1 MTNPRS
7 PRRRAVR
14 LLTGV
19 NIPRPS
25 LPAVRDEGAIPD
37 QPNAGYGPA
46 KILAARQTLEE
57 AAAAMDVMLR
67 RGATAAGIA
76 RYAHTA
82 VGFYGPTGALV
93 VGGRDSHPLLLE
105 VAGEAL
111 AVLLE
116 RRVME
121 GRPFAAEEIYWTN
134 DPRSGAAGVEDLILA
149 TPILRTDRL
158 LGFVA
163 VSAAHTGLGRATLAP
178 SAGLRREG
186 IILPWARAGETG
198 HLQPDLCD
206 IAAANAEDPAA
217 LLEDLQ
223 VHLSSVAFGLDAA
236 EEVLDLEGAGV
247 FAAVAEAGM
256 RGWKRALG
264 RLLGRP
270 ESSVLEGRLGPFAV
284 EIRGAGPEAPVAV
297 SVQTDGSHGEL
308 TAAVARAAVRAA
320 ARQILAAEV
329 PGGAVLGGASE
340 ALAIATPWDAVPSSV
355 TTGAGR
361 FAEAQLLQ
369 DAVLTAFA
377 ESLPHLTHAA
387 DGAPTLLDLRGEW
400 GDGSRFRLRLGLGAG
415 AGASVFGDGL
425 SHGASAFFPLRL
437 DAVEA
442 VERAAP
448 IRIVRFQLQP
458 DSGGPGQY
466 HGGLGALLELELLEG
481 RVVADVLL
489 PGRAMGLRG
498 GMRGAH
504 SRLTRVSEEDGTRED
519 LGPAQVSLR
528 LKPGDR
534 LILESPGGGGWG
546 VPYQRSIMRLEEDL
560 ARGLVSPIQSR
571 NRYGLIL
578 KPDTLEKDDHLTY
591 RVRHYLLTTL
601 TAEDLIAGEQLLDD

>member
-1 MTNPRS
+1 
-7 PRRRAVR
+7 
-14 LLTGV
+14 
-19 NIPRPS
+19 
-25 LPAVRDEGAIPD
+25 
-37 QPNAGYGPA
+37 
-46 KILAARQTLEE
+46 
-57 AAAAMDVMLR
+57 
-67 RGATAAGIA
+67 
-76 RYAHTA
+76 
-82 VGFYGPTGALV
+82 
-93 VGGRDSHPLLLE
+93 
-105 VAGEAL
+105 
-111 AVLLE
+111 
-116 RRVME
+116 
-121 GRPFAAEEIYWTN
+121 
-134 DPRSGAAGVEDLILA
+134 
-149 TPILRTDRL
+149 
-158 LGFVA
+158 
-163 VSAAHTGLGRATLAP
+163 
-178 SAGLRREG
+178 
-186 IILPWARAGETG
+186 
-198 HLQPDLCD
+198 
-206 IAAANAEDPAA
+206 
-217 LLEDLQ
+217 
-223 VHLSSVAFGLDAA
+223 
-236 EEVLDLEGAGV
+236 
-247 FAAVAEAGM
+247 
-256 RGWKRALG
+256 
-264 RLLGRP
+264 
-270 ESSVLEGRLGPFAV
+270 V
-284 EIRGAGPEAPVAV
+284 EIREAGPDAPVAV
-297 SVQTDGSHGEL
+297 SVQTDGGHGEL

-340 ALAIATPWDAVPSSV
+340 ALAIATPWDAVPSAV

-377 ESLPHLTHAA
+377 DALPHLTHAA
-387 DGAPTLLDLRGEW
+387 DGAPVLLDLRGEW

-448 IRIVRFQLQP
+448 IRISRFQLQP

-481 RVVADVLL
+481 RVVVDILL

-498 GMRGAH
+498 GMRGGH
-504 SRLTRVSEEDGTRED
+504 GRLTRISEEDGTRED

-560 ARGLVSPIQSR
+560 TRGLVSPIQSR